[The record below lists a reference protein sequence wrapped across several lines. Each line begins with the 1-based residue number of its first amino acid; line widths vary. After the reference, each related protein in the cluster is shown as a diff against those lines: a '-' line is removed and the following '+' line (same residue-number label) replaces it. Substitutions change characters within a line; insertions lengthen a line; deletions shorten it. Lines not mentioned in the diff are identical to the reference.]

1 MRFHCTALAAVLL
14 TAATPSTQAP
24 AVPEP
29 ATGDAEFTVAFSGKP
44 IGRQHVTL
52 SRGSSGWIITST
64 GTLGSPVDL
73 KITRFELKYAPDWQ
87 PLELKLEATLRNS
100 PIALSSSFGVTTAIN
115 EVTQNGVTSSK
126 EDQISAR
133 TIVLPNNFYATY
145 EALAARLSVAEVN
158 SELPVY
164 VAPQA
169 EIKVKVRAITP
180 QMLAGPA
187 GSIPVRKF
195 DVTFS
200 NPASPLEGSITID
213 NRARLVRID
222 MPLMGLQV
230 IRDDAASV
238 AVRPESV
245 HNPTDAPVTIPANG
259 FNLVGTITV
268 PPTVAG
274 RLRYPAVV
282 LVGGSGPADRD
293 EIVAGIPI
301 FAELARQLADS
312 GHVVLRYDKR
322 GIGQSGGRTENAT
335 LADYAD
341 DAMAAVRWLR
351 KRKDVDHRR
360 LVVAGHSE
368 GAPVA
373 LMAATNQKAID
384 GVISIAGPGTSGADL
399 VLEQQQH
406 VLEGMSLSAEQ
417 KQAKIDLQ
425 KKIQDAV
432 ISGKGLDDL
441 PEDVRKQAD
450 TPWFRSLLTYDPAK
464 VLARVRQP
472 LLIIQGEL
480 DTQVSPSQADRL
492 ADLARKRKKAS
503 PVEVVHIPGINHLLV
518 EAKTGEVS
526 EYADLKEHKVSPRV
540 SQAIADWIKKSF

>member
-14 TAATPSTQAP
+14 AAATAFTQAP

-29 ATGDAEFTVAFSGKP
+29 ATGDAEFTIAFSGKP

-64 GTLGSPVDL
+64 GMLGSPVDL

-87 PLELKLEATLRNS
+87 PLELTLEATLRTS
-100 PIALSSSFGVTTAIN
+100 PIALSSSFAVTTAIN
-115 EVTQNGVTSSK
+115 EVTQNGVTGSK
-126 EDQISAR
+126 QDQISAR
-133 TIVLPNNFYATY
+133 TIVVPNNFYAAY

-180 QMLAGPA
+180 QTLAGPA

-195 DVTFS
+195 DVTFM
-200 NPASPLEGSITID
+200 NPSMPLEGSITVD
-213 NRARLVRID
+213 SRARLVRID
-222 MPLMGLQV
+222 MPSMGLQV
-230 IRDDAASV
+230 VREDAASV

-259 FNLVGTITV
+259 FNLAGTITV

-282 LVGGSGPADRD
+282 LVGGTGPADRD

-341 DAMAAVRWLR
+341 DAIAAVRWLQR
-351 KRKDVDHRR
+351 RKDVDDRR

-368 GAPVA
+368 GAAVA
-373 LMAATNQKAID
+373 LIAASNQKAIH
-384 GVISIAGPGTSGADL
+384 GIVSIAGPGTTGAEL
-399 VLEQQQH
+399 VLEQQRQ
-406 VLEGMSLSAEQ
+406 VLEQLSISAEQ

-425 KKIQDAV
+425 KKIQEAV
-432 ISGKGLDDL
+432 ISGKGLEDL
-441 PEDVRKQAD
+441 QEDVRRQAD

-480 DTQVSPSQADRL
+480 DTQVPPSQADRL
-492 ADLARKRKKAS
+492 ADLARARKKAS
-503 PVEVVHIPGINHLLV
+503 PVEVVHIPGVNHLLV
-518 EAKTGEVS
+518 PATTGEVS
-526 EYADLKEHKVSPRV
+526 EYVDLKEHTVSPRV
-540 SQAIADWIKKSF
+540 SQVIADWIKKLP

>member
-1 MRFHCTALAAVLL
+1 M
-14 TAATPSTQAP
+14 
-24 AVPEP
+24 PEP